1 MFTRFINCDACKIL
15 HGFHQMSTFNPSCIY
30 EVLMRFI
37 LMKEGSKLEDFNVLY
52 EHEVIGEPQERINY
66 GIYHHMK

>member
-1 MFTRFINCDACKIL
+1 
-15 HGFHQMSTFNPSCIY
+15 
-30 EVLMRFI
+30 
-37 LMKEGSKLEDFNVLY
+37 MKEGSKLEDFNVLY